1 MHESLTKQL
10 YFSCLLATVITYS
23 VPTASGAPGHAHT
36 THLLPDVHRYT
47 ESAQQQTVRPEARC
61 WARKLLQFQRCNQM
75 ALVSCIQMFPT
86 EGLKVFCLIVKR
98 KLNVASQSSTF
109 GSFIYLVLQVA
120 RLSGPVPPEAPGS
133 KVTAVSEV
141 GVGEHGVFLPH
152 RAEAFDRVHELL
164 VVHEL

>member
-1 MHESLTKQL
+1 MLHHS
-10 YFSCLLATVITYS
+10 
-23 VPTASGAPGHAHT
+23 PAP
-36 THLLPDVHRYT
+36 LVH
-47 ESAQQQTVRPEARC
+47 
-61 WARKLLQFQRCNQM
+61 
-75 ALVSCIQMFPT
+75 
-86 EGLKVFCLIVKR
+86 
-98 KLNVASQSSTF
+98 
-109 GSFIYLVLQVA
+109 SFISCSQVA